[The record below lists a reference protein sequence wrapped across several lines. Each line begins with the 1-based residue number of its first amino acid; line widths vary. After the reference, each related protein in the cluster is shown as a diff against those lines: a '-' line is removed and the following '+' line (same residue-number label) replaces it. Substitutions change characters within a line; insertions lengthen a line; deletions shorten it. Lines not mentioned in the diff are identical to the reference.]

1 MRPYA
6 NSVTGRVETVLTG
19 APVPSP
25 LPAPISV
32 CVLMANAGASADL
45 LAPTAPLVDNIV
57 IYYLYINAAA
67 PEWQAP
73 TAAASA

>member
-6 NSVTGRVETVLTG
+6 SSVTGRVETVLTV

-32 CVLMANAGASADL
+32 CVPMANAGASVDL
-45 LAPTAPLVDNIV
+45 LAPIAPQVDNVV
-57 IYYLYINAAA
+57 IYYLYTN
-67 PEWQAP
+67 
-73 TAAASA
+73 AAASAYIYI